1 MAFTTRLRLAIAT
14 ALGAGTYLAFLYLS
28 YSLFEDGYIP
38 PEWWASHLRSQPLAV
53 ATWFSVINGAGAV
66 AAAIPV
72 AIGMVLFSKHQ
83 KRSLSL
89 GIGILSALCF
99 MGAGIV
105 SYGFPNY
112 PVAWLIELFQFLFIA
127 LSVVLFAVLFTSRA
141 LTNGYTATAA
151 IAARLRFSRSRS
163 AAREP

>member
-1 MAFTTRLRLAIAT
+1 MGFSTRLRLVVAT
-14 ALGAGTYLAFLYLS
+14 ALGAGAYLTFLYLS
-28 YSLFEDGYIP
+28 YSVFADSYIQP
-38 PEWWASHLRSQPLAV
+38 QWWTNHLHSQPLAS
-53 ATWFSVINGAGAV
+53 AAWLSVVNGAGAV

-83 KRSLSL
+83 RRSLSL
-89 GIGILSALCF
+89 GIGILSAFCF

-112 PVAWLIELFQFLFIA
+112 AVAWVVELFQFLFIA
-127 LSVVLFAVLFTSRA
+127 LSVVLFVLLFTSRS
-141 LTNGYTATAA
+141 LTNGYTATTA
-151 IAARLRFSRSRS
+151 IAARLRFPRSRS